1 SRSPPR
7 SSTTRCTSPSPPARS
22 AGSCSRS
29 RRASPP
35 TCGWSPTVRSSSTS
49 PWSGTARIRRSLASL
64 GSWAPRSC
72 GTAPP
77 VRPPSRGPFGRV
89 VLPLEVAGSTD
100 LRVVADCGV
109 LFDETVERDC
119 EDPEEPRQPRVLG
132 AQIVRDGSAGAT
144 ALPRTGQDVA
154 ALAGVAG
161 ALLALGLAAL
171 TLAER
176 RRTS

>member
-1 SRSPPR
+1 
-7 SSTTRCTSPSPPARS
+7 TGDDAATF
-22 AGSCSRS
+22 
-29 RRASPP
+29 
-35 TCGWSPTVRSSSTS
+35 TV
-49 PWSGTARIRRSLASL
+49 
-64 GSWAPRSC
+64 
-72 GTAPP
+72 TAPVLDDEVYLALAP
-77 VRPPSRGPFGRV
+77 GAFGRV
-89 VLPLEVAGSTD
+89 VLPLEEGESTD
-100 LRVVADCGV
+100 LRVVADGEV